1 MKLNTRF
8 MLTLLALSGLVAA
21 MLVATPG
28 ALAQVTPAQGYEPVD
43 DTPSV
48 KVGGTIYADY
58 TYTAEPTALDANGNP
73 YNPASFNVSRAYI
86 NVTGNVSHLV
96 SFRITPDITRETGSG
111 SSLNGSYTVR
121 LKYAFGQF
129 NFDNSLGKGSWAR
142 LGLQQTPLV
151 DYEENIYRYR
161 FQGTTF
167 ADREGYLTSSDA
179 GASFHY
185 NFPANYGDVHVG
197 YYNGDGYSKSEAND
211 QKAIQARVS
220 FRPAP
225 TIDVMKGIRVTAF
238 YDADNYVKNNAKT
251 RLVGQITFEHKYVN
265 AGFDYLKAKD
275 QVNATADEIHG
286 EGWSAWVT
294 PRTKFGLEGLLRY
307 DDLRPNETSEFHKK
321 RGIAGV
327 SYWLPA
333 MKGVSSAILLD
344 YETVKYDDP
353 NKVNEIRYALHALV
367 NF

>member
-197 YYNGDGYSKSEAND
+197 YYNGDGYSKSE
-211 QKAIQARVS
+211 
-220 FRPAP
+220 RPEGHP
-225 TIDVMKGIRVTAF
+225 GKGELPPG
-238 YDADNYVKNNAKT
+238 ADH
-251 RLVGQITFEHKYVN
+251 RRH
-265 AGFDYLKAKD
+265 
-275 QVNATADEIHG
+275 
-286 EGWSAWVT
+286 EGH
-294 PRTKFGLEGLLRY
+294 PGHGLL
-307 DDLRPNETSEFHKK
+307 
-321 RGIAGV
+321 
-327 SYWLPA
+327 
-333 MKGVSSAILLD
+333 
-344 YETVKYDDP
+344 
-353 NKVNEIRYALHALV
+353 
-367 NF
+367 